1 MGKTGVFFIGVSGY
15 IATAVIAGALALKK
29 GLSDRTGMV
38 TELPHFNGLAL
49 AEPADMAFGGWDIRT
64 GSPLES
70 AVSLFKSAGLPSELL
85 SAIEGGL
92 IEVSPNICHGITT
105 NCGRTIELLSADTAT
120 ERAMTLEAQA
130 LKLRK
135 DIAGFREKN
144 SLDCVVVVNLAS
156 TEPPL
161 EARPSHE
168 TPDGFEECVMED
180 RSEEVRASAIYAYAA
195 ILEGCPYI
203 NFTPSNAL
211 VPALV
216 ELARKNGVP
225 VMGNDGKTGETLVK
239 SALAPMFLYRNLKVL
254 SWEGVNLLGNMDGR
268 VLSDPEN
275 RESKIISK
283 DGILHKVLGYAPHSR
298 VRIDFV
304 PSLDDMKTAW
314 NFIHFRGFLG
324 SRMTMQFIW
333 QGYDSLLAAPLILDL
348 VRLSELS
355 KRRGEG
361 GPMTHLASFFKAPV
375 GVDEHR
381 YFKQAEMLFRYAEK
395 AKESGVHT

>member
-15 IATAVIAGALALKK
+15 IATAVIAGALAIKK

-38 TELPHFNGLAL
+38 TELPPFAGLGL
-49 AEPADMAFGGWDIRT
+49 AEPDDMAFGGWDIRS

-70 AVSLFKSAGLPSELL
+70 ALSLFKSAGLPSELL

-92 IEVSPNICHGITT
+92 IEVSPNICHGITA
-105 NCGRTIELLSADTAT
+105 NCGRTIELLSADPPT
-120 ERAMTLEAQA
+120 ERAMTLGA
-130 LKLRK
+130 LVRKLQK
-135 DIAGFREKN
+135 DLAGFRERN

-161 EARPSHE
+161 DARPSHR
-168 TPDGFEECVMED
+168 TTDGFEECIEED
-180 RSEEVRASAIYAYAA
+180 RSDEVRASALYAYAA
-195 ILEGCPYI
+195 ILERCPYV

-211 VPALV
+211 LPALV
-216 ELARKNGVP
+216 ELAVKKGVP

-239 SALAPMFLYRNLKVL
+239 SALAPMFLYRNLEVL

-283 DGILHKVLGYAPHSR
+283 DAILRKVLGYAPHSM
-298 VRIDFV
+298 VRIDYV

-324 SRMTMQFIW
+324 ARMTMQFIW

-348 VRLSELS
+348 ARLSELAR
-355 KRRGEG
+355 RRGEG

-381 YFKQAEMLFRYAEK
+381 YFAQAEMLFRYAEK
-395 AKESGVHT
+395 AKESGAHT